1 MTASR
6 MGKDLQC
13 TKACVSPEA
22 AYQRWE
28 LMHVYLHLHCF
39 TNDICGTTYDK
50 GGQVHL
56 PLGRQSRSNIQQSL
70 VEGIQLNEHF

>member
-13 TKACVSPEA
+13 TKAFVSPEA

-39 TNDICGTTYDK
+39 TNDICGYDIRQRRTSAFASWETEQIKHSAESGGRDTT
-50 GGQVHL
+50 
-56 PLGRQSRSNIQQSL
+56 
-70 VEGIQLNEHF
+70 E